1 MIKDIVKSIQT
12 YFKAIII
19 INELKLWK
27 YFLIPIFLGLLL
39 GLTFIATAI
48 LLSDN
53 MGNYIANYWTFDFG
67 KNFITS
73 LSSWVGG
80 FIIMIFG
87 IILFKHLLM
96 ALSAPFMTPVSE
108 KVEVY
113 LTKKSII
120 KNNSKK
126 SFVTQLLRSI
136 RLNTRNLLK
145 ELAITLPL
153 ILLSFIPVIGII
165 GVVLIF
171 YFQSFYTGFGN
182 MDYTLERHLDYKQSK
197 LFIKKN
203 KGIAIGNGA
212 VFTVMLL
219 IPFVGIMLT
228 LPIATVAATINTVEK
243 LQINNTK

>member
-12 YFKAIII
+12 YFKAIKV

-27 YFLIPIFLGLLL
+27 FFLIPTVIGLIL
-39 GLTFIATAI
+39 GLTFISTAFS
-48 LLSDN
+48 LSDN
-53 MGNYIANYWTFDFG
+53 LGNSIAEYWTFDFG
-67 KNFITS
+67 KSFVMG
-73 LSSWVGG
+73 LSSWIAG
-80 FIIMIFG
+80 FLILILG
-87 IILFKHLLM
+87 IILYKHILM

-108 KVEVY
+108 KVESY
-113 LTKKSII
+113 LTGKPIV

-126 SFVTQLLRSI
+126 SFVTQLARSI

-153 ILLSFIPVIGII
+153 MLLSLIPVVGII
-165 GVVLIF
+165 AVILIF

-182 MDYTLERHLDYKQSK
+182 MDYTLERHLDYKESK

-203 KGIAIGNGA
+203 KGLAIGNGA
-212 VFTVMLL
+212 IFTAMLL

-228 LPIATVAATINTVEK
+228 LPISTVASTIDTVER
-243 LQINNTK
+243 LSGNN

>member
-12 YFKAIII
+12 YFKAIKV

-27 YFLIPIFLGLLL
+27 FFLIPTVIGLIL
-39 GLTFIATAI
+39 GLTFISTAFS
-48 LLSDN
+48 LSDN
-53 MGNYIANYWTFDFG
+53 LGNSIAEYWTFDFG
-67 KNFITS
+67 KNFVMG
-73 LSSWVGG
+73 LSSWIAG
-80 FIIMIFG
+80 FLIFILG
-87 IILFKHLLM
+87 IILYKHILM

-108 KVEVY
+108 KVESY
-113 LTKKSII
+113 LTGKPIV

-126 SFVTQLLRSI
+126 SFVTQLARSI

-153 ILLSFIPVIGII
+153 MLLSLIPVVGII
-165 GVVLIF
+165 AVILIF

-182 MDYTLERHLDYKQSK
+182 MDYTLERHLDYKESK

-203 KGIAIGNGA
+203 KGLAIGNGA
-212 VFTVMLL
+212 IFTAMLL

-228 LPIATVAATINTVEK
+228 LPISTVASTIDTVER
-243 LQINNTK
+243 LSENN